1 MFIGYHN
8 NKKLYEEVV
17 KDGWFHTGD
26 FGYFEEGDWYFSD
39 RKKDLI
45 IKSGINI
52 VPAEI
57 EEVLVSHEGIL
68 EVAIVGLADAV
79 HGEEIYG
86 AISLKDKKAKHESL
100 GDEVIKLL
108 GESLSSYKF
117 PKKVFVFEELPKTL
131 SGKVMRKNVRE
142 LIKNGN
148 FEAIY

>member
-1 MFIGYHN
+1 M
-8 NKKLYEEVV
+8 
-17 KDGWFHTGD
+17 
-26 FGYFEEGDWYFSD
+26 
-39 RKKDLI
+39 
-45 IKSGINI
+45 
-52 VPAEI
+52 
-57 EEVLVSHEGIL
+57 
-68 EVAIVGLADAV
+68 ADAV